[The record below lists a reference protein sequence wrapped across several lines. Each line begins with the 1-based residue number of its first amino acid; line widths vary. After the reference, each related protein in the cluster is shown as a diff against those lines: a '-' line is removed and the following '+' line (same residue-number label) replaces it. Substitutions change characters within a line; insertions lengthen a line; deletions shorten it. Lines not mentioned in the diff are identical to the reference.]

1 MTEAREYDVV
11 VVGSGGGAMTGA
23 FLAQKAG
30 LSTVVVEKTA
40 LLGGTSAYSGGACW
54 LPGSGVQ
61 QRAGIADST
70 ESARTYL
77 AAILADPDEVKVEAF
92 LAHAPELVAELEADE
107 AIDFEWLP
115 FPEYYDAP
123 GRVPFG
129 RSIQPTNVKRADLPA
144 AVGDLVRP
152 PVERDRAGRGGRNTL
167 SGGQALIARLLDG
180 FLREGGTVLTELPV
194 TGLVLEDGRVAGVAA
209 MTSEG
214 PVRIGARLGVLVAA
228 GGFEGNRALR
238 DRHGVPG
245 NVAWTMAPT
254 GTNTG
259 EPIEAAAAIGA
270 ATDFHAVGWFCP
282 GLAQPDGSGSF
293 TLGFR
298 SGLMVDQHGN
308 RYGNESQPYDRFGRV
323 MAQAVERIPSWYVF
337 DSREGGRL
345 PAIAMPE
352 GDPADHLAAGT
363 WVRAE
368 TLSDLA
374 DQIGVPRQALSATVE
389 RFNGFCEVGVDEDF
403 GRGEDEYD
411 TFFAGGTGPNKALT
425 PCTEPPFHAAR
436 FVLSDLGTKG
446 GLVTDAAG
454 RVLREDG
461 TPIAGLYAAGNS
473 AASVFGAVYP
483 GPGAP
488 LGSAMVFAS
497 LAVRDL
503 AGLPGLPDGAAP
515 RAELG
520 PSETHRV
527 PVPSTD
533 PAQAPHSST
542 GHPQQSHR

>member
-1 MTEAREYDVV
+1 MTQAREYDVV

-30 LSTVVVEKTA
+30 LSTAVVEKTA

-54 LPGSGVQ
+54 LPGSAVQ
-61 QRAGIADST
+61 QRAGIPDST
-70 ESARTYL
+70 ESGREYL
-77 AAILADPDEVKVEAF
+77 RAILVEPDETRIEAF
-92 LAHAPELVAELEADE
+92 LSHAPELVAELEADP
-107 AIDFEWLP
+107 ALDFEWLP

-129 RSIQPTNVKRADLPA
+129 RSIQPTNVKRGDLPPQ
-144 AVGDLVRP
+144 VGELVRP
-152 PVERDRAGRGGRNTL
+152 PVERDRLGEGGRNTL

-194 TGLVLEDGRVAGVAA
+194 TGLVLDDDRVAGVAA
-209 MTSEG
+209 MTPEG
-214 PVRIGARLGVLVAA
+214 PIEIRARRGVLLAA
-228 GGFEGNRALR
+228 GGFEGNAALR
-238 DRHGVPG
+238 EQHDVPG
-245 NVAWTMAPT
+245 DVAWTMAPA

-270 ATDFHAVGWFCP
+270 ATDYRGVGWFCP
-282 GLAQPDGSGSF
+282 GLEQPDGGGSF

-298 SGLMVDQHGN
+298 SGLMVDQHGQ
-308 RYGNESQPYDRFGRV
+308 RYADECLPYDRFGRE
-323 MAQAVERIPSWYVF
+323 MAAAPDRIPSWFVF

-352 GDPADHLAAGT
+352 GDPAAHLEAGT
-363 WVRAE
+363 WVRAD
-368 TLSDLA
+368 TLAELA
-374 DQIGVPRQALSATVE
+374 VLIGVPEPTLSATVE
-389 RFNGFCEVGVDEDF
+389 RFNGFCESGVDEDF
-403 GRGEDEYD
+403 GRGNDEYD
-411 TFFAGGTGPNKALT
+411 TFFAGGEGPNKALT
-425 PCTEPPFHAAR
+425 PCDQAPFYAAR

-446 GLVTDAAG
+446 GLVTDEHG
-454 RVLREDG
+454 RVVRPDG

-503 AGLPGLPDGAAP
+503 T
-515 RAELG
+515 
-520 PSETHRV
+520 S
-527 PVPSTD
+527 
-533 PAQAPHSST
+533 
-542 GHPQQSHR
+542 